1 MYFLSDTLGKI
12 YYNVEILKHKIINN
26 GSSDKQ

>member
-12 YYNVEILKHKIINN
+12 YYNSMLLKYKIINN
-26 GSSDKQ
+26 IISLK

>member
-12 YYNVEILKHKIINN
+12 YYNFMLLKIQN
-26 GSSDKQ
+26 DK